1 MLHVSTCL
9 LKKFD
14 DDDDDDDDDDGSK
27 LPRYDNRTYVPLA
40 AL

>member
-14 DDDDDDDDDDGSK
+14 DDDDDDDDDARS
-27 LPRYDNRTYVPLA
+27 RAIQT
-40 AL
+40 